1 LWLDRLAGVGDD
13 GGMATW
19 FRTYFEGEDVW
30 QYFEEGADG
39 WASRQVDVRGAD
51 SRPLTA
57 ASLDEVLHL
66 RDHADLAAMM
76 RYERRFGV
84 LSETVLDG
92 WREAPGAQE
101 ITQAEFERLWIEAR
115 AVLSGSA

>member
-1 LWLDRLAGVGDD
+1 LWLDRLSGVGDD
-13 GGMATW
+13 GRVTTW
-19 FRTYFEGEDVW
+19 FRTYFEDEDVW

-39 WASRQVDVRGAD
+39 WASRQVDVRGVD
-51 SRPLTA
+51 SHPLTA

-66 RDHADLAAMM
+66 RDHADLVAMQ

-84 LSETVLDG
+84 LAETALDG
-92 WREAPGAQE
+92 WRDAPGAQE

-115 AVLSGSA
+115 AVLGSTG

>member
-1 LWLDRLAGVGDD
+1 V
-13 GGMATW
+13 ATW
-19 FRTYFEGEDVW
+19 FRTYVEDEDVW
-30 QYFEEGADG
+30 QYFEEGADC
-39 WASRQVDVRGAD
+39 WASRQVEVRGAD
-51 SRPLTA
+51 ARPLTA

-66 RDHADLAAMM
+66 RDHHDLVAMQ

-84 LSETVLDG
+84 LSETTLDG

-115 AVLSGSA
+115 SVLSGAV

>member
-19 FRTYFEGEDVW
+19 FRTYIEDEDVW
-30 QYFEEGADG
+30 QYFEEGADS

-66 RDHADLAAMM
+66 RDHADLAAMQ

-84 LSETVLDG
+84 LSETALDD
-92 WREAPGAQE
+92 WRDAPGAQE
-101 ITQAEFERLWIEAR
+101 ITEAEFERLWIEAR
-115 AVLSGSA
+115 AVLGGPV